1 MQPGWVN
8 APRRAYMAVGAIAGG
23 LMALGSLWLGPQPRS
38 LGYAPAPATVAAV
51 PTSGVLRPAPL
62 PLPTITA
69 RPEPPG
75 ERADW
80 PTAVPDVALALHP
93 DGQART
99 ARVPILMY
107 HYVADTPAGAD
118 VYRRDLTVSVAAFEA
133 QLAYLRAEGYTSI
146 TLAELAQH
154 LSEGRPLPENP
165 IVLTFDDGYE
175 DAFLYAFP
183 LLRQY
188 GFRGTFFVITEY
200 LDQGLPGYL
209 SWEQAALML
218 ANGMEIGSH
227 SVSHPDLRKLTQAEL
242 EQEIAGSRRSIQER
256 LNVPVRFFCYP
267 SGRYDKRVIAALRA
281 AGYWGATTTAGGI
294 VQTTEHLFELRRVR
308 VHGSGNVSQLHETLA
323 YYGR

>member
-1 MQPGWVN
+1 MRLGWMN
-8 APRRAYMAVGAIAGG
+8 APRRAYMAVGAIVGG

-38 LGYAPAPATVAAV
+38 LGHASPPATIAAA
-51 PTSGVLRPAPL
+51 PSSGVLRPAPL
-62 PLPTITA
+62 PLPTTTA
-69 RPEPPG
+69 QPDSSG
-75 ERADW
+75 ERAGW
-80 PTAVPDVALALHP
+80 PTAVPEVALALHL

-107 HYVADTPAGAD
+107 HYVSDTPPGAD
-118 VYRRDLTVSVAAFEA
+118 IYRRDLTVSVAAFEA
-133 QLAYLRAEGYTSI
+133 QLAYLRAEGYNSI

-154 LSEGRPLPENP
+154 LAEGRPLPEKP

-188 GFRGTFFVITEY
+188 GFRGTFFVITQY

-218 ANGMEIGSH
+218 ANGMEIESH
-227 SVSHPDLRKLTQAEL
+227 SVSHPDLRKLTQVEL
-242 EQEIAGSRRSIQER
+242 EQEIAGSRRSIEEH
-256 LNVPVRFFCYP
+256 LNVPARFFCYP
-267 SGRYDKRVIAALRA
+267 SGRYDKRVMAALRA

-294 VQTTEHLFELRRVR
+294 VQTTGELFELKRVR
-308 VHGSGNVSQLHETLA
+308 VHGSGDVSHLHETLA